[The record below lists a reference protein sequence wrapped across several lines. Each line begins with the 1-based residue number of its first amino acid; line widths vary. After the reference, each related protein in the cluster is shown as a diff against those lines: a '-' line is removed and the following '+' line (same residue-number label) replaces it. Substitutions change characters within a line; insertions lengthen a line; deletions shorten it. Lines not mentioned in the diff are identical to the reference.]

1 MILIDKSEEHT
12 RKVMAYGDLEDL
24 TLDLCSLL
32 DAIKDNET
40 LELAYKMAQ
49 EIFDAVEEKE
59 NDKQRDIS
67 RQTNKGYCS

>member
-1 MILIDKSEEHT
+1 MINISKNAEHT
-12 RKVMAYGDLEDL
+12 RQVMAYGDLEDL

-59 NDKQRDIS
+59 NDKQRDFS